1 MRAEVSE
8 PNRND
13 NPWRAAGLV
22 GAMGAEL
29 VVCTLGGYYLGKL
42 HWQPNGA
49 ETFWMIAGLVVDLAL
64 GAIGIIFLIK
74 YYTEG

>member
-1 MRAEVSE
+1 LKE

-22 GAMGAEL
+22 GAMGTEL
-29 VVCTLGGYYLGKL
+29 VVGTLGGYYLG
-42 HWQPNGA
+42 NYIGSRTGA
-49 ETFWMIAGLVVDLAL
+49 ETFWMIAGLVAGLAV
-64 GAIGIIFLIK
+64 GIIGIIFLVK